1 MIIAH
6 YAHRLPADHDVGA
19 IRKRAKVRGQL
30 WDAVPQLYFKAF
42 LLRERGHFGAIANEY
57 SSLYLWREDEAFRN
71 FLVDG
76 RYRFVTDTF
85 GRAAIETRVVLDA
98 SKGSGREARFAI
110 KQEQDIPL
118 DADLTAAFAAEIERN
133 SQLLRLSVST
143 PSGGSS
149 PAFCCPKTN
158 RARATKARSIRCS
171 ISRGRCSPNC
181 RRRRPPSVNRQRR
194 KQFTPMLGFAY
205 ACPGRVAAY
214 HQRVY
219 ARLRRAMAAT
229 QIRDLLRIRKRWIP
243 DRRCT
248 VRDAAPHPGHE
259 PRGPLGL
266 RVRAHQLFNVSR
278 GQLYCLRPD

>member
-118 DADLTAAFAAEIERN
+118 DADLTAAFAAEIERC
-133 SQLLRLSVST
+133 SEMAQR
-143 PSGGSS
+143 SG
-149 PAFCCPKTN
+149 A
-158 RARATKARSIRCS
+158 
-171 ISRGRCSPNC
+171 
-181 RRRRPPSVNRQRR
+181 
-194 KQFTPMLGFAY
+194 
-205 ACPGRVAAY
+205 VAAAVGIDAERWKFT
-214 HQRVY
+214 HVLLSENEPSARDEGTVY
-219 ARLRRAMAAT
+219 QVLYLARPLLAELPEAT
-229 QIRDLLRIRKRWIP
+229 PAKR
-243 DRRCT
+243 
-248 VRDAAPHPGHE
+248 E
-259 PRGPLGL
+259 P
-266 RVRAHQLFNVSR
+266 ATA
-278 GQLYCLRPD
+278 